1 MVINLNYATTKIRG
15 KEKEEGETE
24 QGKCSYILR
33 TVSVKY
39 MKTVLIS
46 IKAYLKLSGL
56 AHHVCIFCSVLC
68 LHQSL
73 WEEPYPYRSIT
84 HVSSV
89 ARLLLCA

>member
-39 MKTVLIS
+39 TKTVLIS

-56 AHHVCIFCSVLC
+56 AHHVCVFCRVYC
-68 LHQSL
+68 VFTSL
-73 WEEPYPYRSIT
+73 SGKSHILTKVELTFP
-84 HVSSV
+84 
-89 ARLLLCA
+89 L